1 MDIHIFTQE
10 YEIVKDGVIVAEA
23 NDRISF
29 KFADLTF
36 NLEIKDSKDDE
47 KTWTDDLHLSEDK
60 KTITLPIRINW
71 NYLATNFSDRIRLA
85 SYEEG
90 GKNKQLY
97 LTYTTNGLKGET
109 TKIYVF
115 KYTLFSKDLSK

>member
-1 MDIHIFTQE
+1 MDIHTFTQE

-71 NYLATNFSDRIRLA
+71 NYLATNFSDR
-85 SYEEG
+85 E
-90 GKNKQLY
+90 
-97 LTYTTNGLKGET
+97 
-109 TKIYVF
+109 VV
-115 KYTLFSKDLSK
+115 